1 MLSSIKGVLQ
11 PRRRRSVASFGV
23 KTESALDIG
32 EGELAVITYT
42 SAADKLKVFSLFIHE
57 GLENG
62 DRVFYTY
69 PDDEGASVR
78 EKLTKNGVDVE
89 KYESNRSLILRSVSE
104 HYLTGGGFD
113 KKKIIRRELELRD
126 EAKRMGYKHFRDLD
140 DVGDLSFLN
149 GQWQKFMD
157 YWDDGD
163 WGIPPGSGLGVLY
176 EPFIMELTAI
186 NVEGMSEEGVRS
198 VLNAFGGGKH
208 SAARLIDF
216 LEYSHAFSKRVG
228 VSHGEL
234 LGRRVLLEF
243 DPASDYESVVDDFAK
258 EALANLEPL
267 YVLTRSISSVRD
279 SLAEQRSVRFVL
291 LSASASISKS
301 ISPNEIVLPADNTP
315 LILDS
320 LREILRRYNDENVF
334 LVFDNLSELIMC
346 VGFDKAYKFLMYVV
360 EMVSSK
366 RATALFLL
374 NKSAHE
380 PQMASQMRGLFNNII
395 VYEKSRLETVKTSS
409 DS

>member
-11 PRRRRSVASFGV
+11 PRRRRSVATFGA
-23 KTESALDIG
+23 KTESMLGIR

-42 SAADKLKVFSLFIHE
+42 SAADKMKVFSLFIHE

-69 PDDEGASVR
+69 PDDERASVR
-78 EKLTKNGVDVE
+78 EKLTQNGVDVE
-89 KYESNRSLILRSVSE
+89 KCESNGSLILRSVSE
-104 HYLTGGGFD
+104 HYLTGGEFD
-113 KKKIIRRELELRD
+113 KKRIIRKELELRD
-126 EAKRMGYKHFRDLD
+126 EAQRMGYKHFRDLD

-149 GQWQKFMD
+149 GQWQTFMD

-176 EPFIMELTAI
+176 EPFIMELTAV
-186 NVEGMSEEGVRS
+186 NVEGMSEEAVRS
-198 VLNAFGGGKH
+198 VLNAFSGGKH
-208 SAARLIDF
+208 SPARLIDF
-216 LEYSHAFSKRVG
+216 LEYTHAFSKRIG
-228 VSHGEL
+228 VSHGGL
-234 LGRRVLLEF
+234 LDRRLLLEF
-243 DPASDYESVVDDFAK
+243 DPTSDYESVVEDFAK

-267 YVLTRSISSVRD
+267 YVFTRSVSSVRE
-279 SLAEQRSVRFVL
+279 SLAGQRSIRFVL
-291 LSASASISKS
+291 LSASAAISKS
-301 ISPNEIVLPADNTP
+301 ISGNEIILPADDTP

-320 LREILRRYNDENVF
+320 LREILRRYDDENVF

-346 VGFDKAYKFLMYVV
+346 VGFDKAYKFFMCVV

-366 RATALFLL
+366 RTTALFLL

-380 PQMASQMRGLFNNII
+380 PQMTSQIRGLFNNIL
-395 VYEKSRLETVKTSS
+395 VYEKSRLEIIKNSS
-409 DS
+409 DR